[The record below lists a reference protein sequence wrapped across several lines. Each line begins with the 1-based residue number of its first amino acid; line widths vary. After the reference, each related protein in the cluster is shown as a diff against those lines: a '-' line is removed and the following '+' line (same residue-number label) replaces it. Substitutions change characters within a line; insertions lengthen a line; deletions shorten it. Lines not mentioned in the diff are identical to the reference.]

1 MILIKQKNS
10 IIINKKLFY
19 FVILS
24 NCMSFIEIIN
34 TDLNIGNK
42 NILKN
47 INFSISKGEMI
58 FLIGRTGSGKTTF
71 INSIFGNLEIEK
83 SEKFNVLDYDL
94 KKISENQIPF
104 LRRKIGFV
112 FQDFKLLNDRS
123 IYDNLEF
130 VLKSTGNNDK
140 KNINE
145 KIQRVLKLVGINSS
159 LDKFPSQ
166 LSGGEQQRVAIARS
180 VLNNPELIIAD
191 EPTGN
196 LDPET
201 SLEIIELFQRLNK
214 IGTSMIIATHD
225 YNLILKLKGK
235 VFKCEDGKFFEVK
248 RK

>member
-1 MILIKQKNS
+1 M
-10 IIINKKLFY
+10 
-19 FVILS
+19 
-24 NCMSFIEIIN
+24 
-34 TDLNIGNK
+34 
-42 NILKN
+42 
-47 INFSISKGEMI
+47 
-58 FLIGRTGSGKTTF
+58 
-71 INSIFGNLEIEK
+71 
-83 SEKFNVLDYDL
+83 
-94 KKISENQIPF
+94 KIRENQIPF

-130 VLKSTGNNDK
+130 VLKSTGINDK
-140 KNINE
+140 EEINK

-159 LDKFPSQ
+159 LDKFPNQ

>member
-1 MILIKQKNS
+1 
-10 IIINKKLFY
+10 
-19 FVILS
+19 
-24 NCMSFIEIIN
+24 MSVVEIIN
-34 TDLNIGNK
+34 TDLNIANK

-47 INFSISKGEMI
+47 ISFSISEGEMV

-83 SEKFNVLDYDL
+83 SDKFNVLNYDL

-130 VLKSTGNNDK
+130 VLKSTGINDK
-140 KNINE
+140 EEINK
-145 KIQRVLKLVGINSS
+145 KIQNVLKLVGINSS
-159 LDKFPSQ
+159 LDKFPNQ

-214 IGTSMIIATHD
+214 IGTSIIIATHD

-235 VFKCEDGKFFEVK
+235 VYKCEDGMFFEVK